1 MTRHR
6 TADLEPTS
14 FGGRYTLIRRLAV
27 GGMAEIYLARQ
38 ARVWSG
44 GKPTDAPETAIPA
57 FARARSNAEGIA
69 EYQFEKEVV
78 IKRLR
83 AELADDPRI
92 VEMFLDEARIG
103 ALLNHPNV
111 VHVYDVDE
119 HDGIPYIAMEYIVGE
134 ELNEL
139 CRRGIAQDRF
149 LPLEQ
154 AVVLMRQAAAGLGY
168 FHSKRG
174 APGTALADKPLD
186 IVHLDISPS
195 NLLVTQ
201 DGFLKVID
209 FGIARARG
217 RTHHDSVIPGKLSYM
232 SPEQAGRTAVDHRS
246 DIYSLG
252 IVLYEITVG
261 KRLYRGPAHDVVARL
276 VDGTIEPPTFARR
289 NFPPALEA
297 IVMRALERHPED
309 RYQSA
314 YDLADDLESFLRDER
329 LHSGPV
335 RIARYLDM
343 LAIASGGARRP
354 ELVGEAELR
363 GADGRDDLDFDR
375 QAFDGYVPA
384 EGAPGPE
391 QAPEWEDAEQSEAD
405 VARALGL
412 ELAELRALR
421 TPVPTRPSGVQ
432 ATRRPPTAPPKP
444 SEQGHGRSP
453 TTTCSAAPRRS
464 TPPPL
469 APPRRRPPPRGRL
482 RPSPL
487 RRSPLRPSPL
497 RPSPLRPSPPR
508 PPARRPTPAPST
520 SRSTPTRRRSRSW
533 SPRSSPSATRAW
545 SRSRSSPPR
554 RRPWSMTP
562 THPPQTPQSPPRPPQ
577 PTPRTPLRRDRRPTP
592 DPSRPGARAPR
603 APGVRDPSGRAGAS
617 RSRWPPGTAAARAP
631 GPVIGASMLRAS
643 TSSKLPWLLA
653 GVLGLAVA
661 ALVAYI
667 AMR

>member
-14 FGGRYTLIRRLAV
+14 FGGRYTLVRRLAV

-38 ARVWSG
+38 GSAGARHNEAV
-44 GKPTDAPETAIPA
+44 
-57 FARARSNAEGIA
+57 AE
-69 EYQFEKEVV
+69 FEKEVV

-139 CRRGIAQDRF
+139 CRRGIGHGKF
-149 LPLEQ
+149 LPLEH
-154 AVVLMRQAAAGLGY
+154 AVELMRQAAAGLGY

-174 APGTALADKPLD
+174 AVGTTLADQPLD

-209 FGIARARG
+209 FGISRARG

-232 SPEQAGRTAVDHRS
+232 SPEQAGRIAVDHRS
-246 DIYSLG
+246 DIFSLG

-261 KRLYRGPAHDVVARL
+261 KRLFRGQASEVVERL
-276 VDGTIEPPTFARR
+276 TRGKVEPPTFVRR
-289 NFPPALEA
+289 NFPVALEA

-314 YDLADDLESFLRDER
+314 YDLADDLETFLRDER

-343 LAIASGGARRP
+343 LAIASGDPHRP
-354 ELVGEAELR
+354 ELQSEAR
-363 GADGRDDLDFDR
+363 DHGARTGDDLDFDR

-405 VARALGL
+405 VALALGM

-432 ATRRPPTAPPKP
+432 VTRRPKTVPPNPPPKP
-444 SEQGHGRSP
+444 GAKTRPSTNDDDFGGATRIDPEAARAAAVADAAAVAAAASVAAGEEKTAVVGALVDVELDTNP
-453 TTTCSAAPRRS
+453 TAKQELATDELGARDSVPLRTV
-464 TPPPL
+464 TPPEGVDVQLDSGPAEQPAVAGADAAAL
-469 APPRRRPPPRGRL
+469 A
-482 RPSPL
+482 
-487 RRSPLRPSPL
+487 
-497 RPSPLRPSPPR
+497 
-508 PPARRPTPAPST
+508 AAV
-520 SRSTPTRRRSRSW
+520 
-533 SPRSSPSATRAW
+533 AAAVA
-545 SRSRSSPPR
+545 
-554 RRPWSMTP
+554 
-562 THPPQTPQSPPRPPQ
+562 
-577 PTPRTPLRRDRRPTP
+577 P
-592 DPSRPGARAPR
+592 DPSRPVSP
-603 APGVRDPSGRAGAS
+603 
-617 RSRWPPGTAAARAP
+617 AAATRQPKAVAA
-631 GPVIGASMLRAS
+631 PVIGASMLRAS
-643 TSSKLPWLLA
+643 APTRLPWLLA
-653 GVLGLAVA
+653 ALLGLAVV

-667 AMR
+667 ALR